1 MTNQPRI
8 ACEPTATVAPA
19 AHLQG
24 RSKAQLRQE
33 LLALRAR
40 LTAEARQARDAAIGY
55 GLQAWLHAHPVA
67 LLGVYWPIRA
77 EPDLQPVYA
86 ALTAAGVGLAL
97 PVMTGAGLPL
107 QFAAWTPGEA
117 LVFDRWDIATPQSI
131 NLVTPQ
137 ALLIPCIGFTPQH
150 HRLGYGG
157 GFYDRTLARQPRPLA
172 IGIAGADT
180 CVDFAAD
187 AFDIAM
193 DVMITEARPAAAVA
207 RSPSWEPPD

>member
-8 ACEPTATVAPA
+8 ACEPAATVAPA
-19 AHLQG
+19 AHLPGQ
-24 RSKAQLRQE
+24 SKAQLRHQ
-33 LLALRAR
+33 LLALRAG
-40 LTAEARQARDAAIGY
+40 LTAEARQARDAAIGHS
-55 GLQAWLHAHPVA
+55 LQAWLHAHPMA

-77 EPDLQPVYA
+77 EPDLRPVYD
-86 ALTAAGVGLAL
+86 ALIGAGVGLAL

-131 NLVTPQ
+131 ELVTPQ

-172 IGIAGADT
+172 IGIAAADT

-187 AFDIAM
+187 AFDITM
-193 DVMITEARPAAAVA
+193 DVMITEAPPVAAAA
-207 RSPSWEPPD
+207 RSPSWRPPD